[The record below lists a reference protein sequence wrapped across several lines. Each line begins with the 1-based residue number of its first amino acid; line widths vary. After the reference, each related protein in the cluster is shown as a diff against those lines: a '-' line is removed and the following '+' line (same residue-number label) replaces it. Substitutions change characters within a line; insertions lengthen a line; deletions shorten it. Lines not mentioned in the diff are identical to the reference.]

1 MVFCY
6 SSDEERFGDYIQLG
20 SEVYV
25 TDPAYTTDL
34 WCCNLIKEFRPGRY
48 QPYIVIDDEKDCVAQ
63 LIIYHDDA
71 DAGCAKDK
79 MGWRYVADIPVDSGQ
94 AGFFDKDFY
103 AESKKADKVNTEKD
117 FDKMTGFY
125 KDCCVITLDDDP
137 FGTLDSN
144 LGVVSASGY
153 GDGVYE
159 LYVVKD
165 SADRI
170 VAARIIF
177 IEARNEDED
186 DDWDDEDEE
195 DIDDEEEDDD

>member
-1 MVFCY
+1 MIFGY
-6 SSDEERFGDYIQLG
+6 NDDEELFGSDIQLG
-20 SEVYV
+20 DEVYA
-25 TDPAYTTDL
+25 TDPAYTPDL
-34 WCCNLIKEFRPGRY
+34 WCCNLVRGFLPGKY
-48 QPYIVIDDEKDCVAQ
+48 LAYVLYNEDEDHIAE
-63 LIIYHDDA
+63 LAIYHNNIDSRRPKEMMDWEYIA
-71 DAGCAKDK
+71 D
-79 MGWRYVADIPVDSGQ
+79 VPVDSGQ
-94 AGFFDKDFY
+94 AGFFDKDSY
-103 AESKKADKVNTEKD
+103 IEGKKADEA
-117 FDKMTGFY
+117 DKGKSLEESTGFY
-125 KDCCVITLDDDP
+125 KECCDITLDDNP

-195 DIDDEEEDDD
+195 DIDDEEEE